1 MKKSIF
7 ILVVAIMAMCMPQ
20 HAHAHAHEQQEYVLL
35 PDSSNFVKAS
45 LVVVSPGEEIYSSLG
60 HCAIR
65 LECPV
70 HGLDYCFSFISVDAT
85 AKDIFTFFAGE
96 LHAGFYA
103 FPTQVFLAEYNSEGR
118 EVKQVELNLTL
129 HEQQRLWQLLDEDM
143 VDSDKRKFNYLQNN
157 CASMAM
163 CPLEWSLI
171 DEQLSINKWPEPMK
185 LRNGD
190 LIRFLSR
197 NTPWLNFLNMTLMGV
212 ENDIY
217 WPDEQRISPELIM
230 EVLNNSTINPNDG
243 SPARPVF
250 KSAPTT
256 ILPLKYSPKPTPI
269 TPIVAFLVVLALVV
283 LVTAL
288 QLAFRLDGVGRVVDV
303 VLFSLQSIAGLLLLY
318 MSTVTCLFGL
328 HWNWYLIVF
337 NPLPLVLWIAARKKS
352 WYSKVYLV
360 YTVVLL
366 GFLCLWPVSSQFDW
380 DHQLLTITL
389 AVRTAYN
396 YYATLKPKKR

>member
-1 MKKSIF
+1 MKKSVFVLI
-7 ILVVAIMAMCMPQ
+7 VAILAMCMPQ
-20 HAHAHAHEQQEYVLL
+20 HVHAQEQQEYVLL

-65 LECPV
+65 LECPI
-70 HGLDYCFSFISVDAT
+70 HKLDYCFSFMSMGAT
-85 AKDIFTFFAGE
+85 SMDILQFFAGE
-96 LHAGFYA
+96 LNVGFCS
-103 FPTQVFLAEYNSEGR
+103 FPTQVFLADYAEEGR

-129 HEQQRLWQLLDEDM
+129 HEQQRLWQLLDEDL
-143 VDSDKRKFNYLQNN
+143 VDGDKRRFNYLQNN
-157 CASMAM
+157 CSSMSL

-171 DEQLSINKWPEPMK
+171 DEQLSVNKWPEPM
-185 LRNGD
+185 LLMNGD
-190 LIRFLSR
+190 GVRYLSR
-197 NTPWLNFLNMTLMGV
+197 NTPWLKFLNMTLLGA
-212 ENDIY
+212 ESDTY
-217 WPDEQRISPELIM
+217 WPNEQRISPELIM

-250 KSAPTT
+250 KSAPAT

-396 YYATLKPKKR
+396 YYATLKPKKQ